1 VLAASALAAGV
12 TPLGPRLLL
21 SPFEVGGNAR
31 QFVSEWMAS
40 SARSPSV
47 ALSLAVLAGVFTLWV
62 TSRRRPPA
70 WQLILWVAAIVLVL
84 IMQRTVAIGALVGA
98 LLLADAAESHLRD
111 RSPAS
116 SEAPERHSAKGRR
129 ELAVLAG
136 AAALAVTMAV
146 PLAAVR
152 AQHAHGVPTKL
163 ITALRALPEG
173 THVIADGDLSGWLM
187 FQAPQVKPIFDIR
200 IEVYAPE
207 HVHGFIDALQ
217 AQPGWSA
224 YLKQTQTHAA
234 LLKSDAPL
242 VSALH
247 DQWHWDVAKA
257 DLGYVLMEPQ

>member
-1 VLAASALAAGV
+1 
-12 TPLGPRLLL
+12 
-21 SPFEVGGNAR
+21 
-31 QFVSEWMAS
+31 MAS

-47 ALSLAVLAGVFTLWV
+47 ALSLVALAGTFALWV
-62 TSRRRPPA
+62 ISRRRPPA
-70 WQLILWVAAIVLVL
+70 WQLILWVVGIVLVL

-111 RSPAS
+111 RSSAS
-116 SEAPERHSAKGRR
+116 SEAVERHSAKGRR
-129 ELAVLAG
+129 EWAVLAG
-136 AAALAVTMAV
+136 AAALAVALAA

-152 AQHAHGVPTKL
+152 AQHAHGVPTQL

-173 THVIADGDLSGWLM
+173 THVISDGDLSGWLM
-187 FQAPQVKPIFDIR
+187 FQAPQVKPVFDIR
-200 IEVYAPE
+200 IEVYAPV

-224 YLKQTQTHAA
+224 YLTRTQTQAA

-242 VSALH
+242 VSVLH
-247 DQWHWDVAKA
+247 DQWHWGVAKA